1 MSKMKVATKG
11 KGFGYRAI
19 LSTLIGES
27 ADSLIFFPIAFAGVI
42 GMKELFILIVTQA
55 ALKTAYEIII
65 LPVTYR
71 VVNFVKRIDN
81 TDTYD
86 ENISYKLFNFK

>member
-1 MSKMKVATKG
+1 
-11 KGFGYRAI
+11 
-19 LSTLIGES
+19 
-27 ADSLIFFPIAFAGVI
+27 
-42 GMKELFILIVTQA
+42 MKELFILIVTQA

-86 ENISYKLFNFK
+86 ENISYKLFNL